1 MKKYNKWLGTDYN
14 FFFRKPDIKRIPE
27 PLDAC
32 EQLFD
37 KNVLE
42 IKKLLKDIGDLTTL
56 IHKEQKKFFYMMT
69 AILLLIHFLAR
80 LIK

>member
-1 MKKYNKWLGTDYN
+1 MQTIHKK
-14 FFFRKPDIKRIPE
+14 IPE

-37 KNVLE
+37 KNILE
-42 IKKLLKDIGDLTTL
+42 IKKLVKDIGDLTPL

-69 AILLLIHFLAR
+69 AILLLIGE
-80 LIK
+80 

>member
-1 MKKYNKWLGTDYN
+1 MAWYRLQI
-14 FFFRKPDIKRIPE
+14 FFRKPDIKRIPE

-42 IKKLLKDIGDLTTL
+42 IKKLVKDIGDLTPL
-56 IHKEQKKFFYMMT
+56 IHKE
-69 AILLLIHFLAR
+69 
-80 LIK
+80 